1 MKMKIKV
8 NDKVQVMSGKDKGKT
23 GKVLQ
28 ILPEL
33 DKVVAEGI
41 NVMYKHLKAR
51 SKTEKGQRVQ
61 FNGPVMISNL
71 MLVCPKC
78 NKGHLAITYS
88 KKTRKEFIACNAYPE
103 CKNIYS
109 LPPNGKIIKTEKICE
124 ECGFPKLQR
133 LSKGKR
139 PWEFCFNPKCPTNAE
154 WVKKREENFQK

>member
-1 MKMKIKV
+1 MNSIIENKNQTKIKLEEKEAKIIEEAKKTITQIAKDFEA
-8 NDKVQVMSGKDKGKT
+8 NEEKIGRELTDANTKVYAQQKEENT
-23 GKVLQ
+23 L
-28 ILPEL
+28 
-33 DKVVAEGI
+33 
-41 NVMYKHLKAR
+41 
-51 SKTEKGQRVQ
+51 
-61 FNGPVMISNL
+61 NL
-71 MLVCPKC
+71 CPKC